1 MTPTSSQSSKCN
13 AMWLKMK
20 RYRRFLKDP
29 FVLIDNN
36 AKTLTIWHS
45 PECIIKL
52 KITLLQPN
60 QIGMTWQY
68 TIEWHDTGANRKSI
82 VVVTSKPRSQSE
94 ASLISIKAWT
104 SALFEDDP
112 AKIVLYAQV
121 LRGDSPVIGAKVM
134 ASVVLESTNNGSV
147 VTLSPVRLHDNGYGG
162 KKS

>member
-1 MTPTSSQSSKCN
+1 
-13 AMWLKMK
+13 
-20 RYRRFLKDP
+20 
-29 FVLIDNN
+29 
-36 AKTLTIWHS
+36 
-45 PECIIKL
+45 
-52 KITLLQPN
+52 
-60 QIGMTWQY
+60 MTWQY